1 MNERERRN
9 LCFMSIADLGPRLAA
24 RELSPVE
31 VTQAVLD
38 RSERHNDELHA
49 YITITREVALAQARE
64 AEREIRTG
72 NYRGPLHGIPISL
85 KDNIATAGI
94 RTSCASA
101 VAPDRIPNAD
111 ATVYTRLRE
120 AGAVLAGKA
129 NLFEYAFSMTP
140 AFPQPP
146 NPWRYDRTS
155 SGSSSGSGV
164 SVAAGLAH
172 GSIGSDTGGSGR
184 APANVNGVVGFKA
197 TYGRVSRAGVFP
209 LSYSLDH
216 VTPMTR
222 TVVDSAVLLQA
233 IAGYDPRDESS
244 SRAPVPDFHAST
256 GRDIAGMRIGLARGY
271 TRQDIDPDVVSV
283 IDDAINVLQRLGA
296 EVEEVQLPYVEHCVT
311 LQQAIMLA
319 EAASIHYHHLR
330 ELPDRLGETAL
341 MRLDLG
347 TVIPATAYIHAQQVR
362 KQMQQAFA
370 RLFTRVDII
379 AGPAAPMRAGEAG
392 TWTTRLNGEEID
404 LRTTGPEYTGIYNLI
419 GVPALVLPAGFSSE
433 DTPIGL
439 QLAGRWFD
447 EARVLQVAHAYEQA
461 TDWHRRRPP
470 NPVSG

>member
-1 MNERERRN
+1 MNEQEQRE
-9 LCFMSIADLGPRLAA
+9 LCFMRIDELGRRLAA

-31 VTQAVLD
+31 VASAVLD
-38 RSERHNDELHA
+38 RSERYNDELHA

-64 AEREIRTG
+64 AEREIREG
-72 NYRGPLHGIPISL
+72 NYRGPLHGVPISL

-94 RTSCASA
+94 RTSCASS
-101 VAPDRIPNAD
+101 VAPDAIPDRD
-111 ATVYTRLRE
+111 ATVYQRLRE

-164 SVAAGLAH
+164 SVAAGLVH

-184 APANVNGVVGFKA
+184 APANVNGVVGLKA

-222 TVVDSAVLLQA
+222 SVADAAVMLQA
-233 IAGYDPRDESS
+233 IAGYDARDSAS
-244 SRAPVPDFHAST
+244 SREPIPDFSGGI
-256 GRDIAGMRIGLARGY
+256 GRDIAGLRIGLARGFTY
-271 TRQDIDPDVVSV
+271 QDIDPDVVAA
-283 IDDAINVLQRLGA
+283 IGDAVAVLERLGA
-296 EVEEVQLPYVEHCVT
+296 EVEEVRLPFVEQCVA
-311 LQQAIMLA
+311 LQQAVMLA
-319 EAASIHYHHLR
+319 EAAAIHYRHLR
-330 ELPDRLGETAL
+330 EVPEKLGETAL

-347 TVIPATAYIHAQQVR
+347 SVIPATAYIHAQQVR
-362 KQMQQAFA
+362 VLMRDAFA
-370 RLFTRVDII
+370 ELFQRCDVI

-404 LRTTGPEYTGIYNLI
+404 LRTTGPEYTGIYNLV
-419 GVPALVLPAGFSSE
+419 GAPALVLPAGFSSE
-433 DTPIGL
+433 GTPIGL

-447 EARVLQVAHAYEQA
+447 EATVLQVAHAYEQA

-470 NPVSG
+470 NPASD